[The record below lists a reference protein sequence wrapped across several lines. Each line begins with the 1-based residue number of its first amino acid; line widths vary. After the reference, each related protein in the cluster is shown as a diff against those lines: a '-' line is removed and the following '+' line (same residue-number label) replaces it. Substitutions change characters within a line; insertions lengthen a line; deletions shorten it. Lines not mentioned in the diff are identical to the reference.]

1 MKAGIGD
8 WGLGIREASAC
19 VELSSCGRR
28 VGPGPPELDAGLGVA
43 CVRRPEARA
52 VRICRHRSSARSLTG
67 MKAGIGDWG
76 FGIREASA
84 RDRLPP
90 CGHRVGLDPPE
101 LDACVCAACSELVGA
116 RVGGVC
122 SDRLRAPSLR
132 RFGGIGGSR
141 PTLCGCEGLLSF
153 HNPESRIPNPALPR
167 QRQRHGNGGSR
178 PTLCGCGRLLSF
190 GNPES
195 RIPNPDLPRQR
206 QSHGNGGSRPTLC
219 GCEGLLSFD
228 NPESPIPNPVLPPMR
243 QDPREART
251 P

>member
-1 MKAGIGD
+1 MKAGIGDWGFGIREASACVELSSCGHRVGPGPPELDACLGVACVRRPETRAVRVYRHRSSARSLTGIKAGIGD

-43 CVRRPEARA
+43 CVRRTEAPA
-52 VRICRHRSSARSLTG
+52 VRVCRHRSSARSLT
-67 MKAGIGDWG
+67 
-76 FGIREASA
+76 R
-84 RDRLPP
+84 
-90 CGHRVGLDPPE
+90 
-101 LDACVCAACSELVGA
+101 
-116 RVGGVC
+116 
-122 SDRLRAPSLR
+122 
-132 RFGGIGGSR
+132 IGGHGGPG
-141 PTLCGCEGLLSF
+141 PTLCACGAS
-153 HNPESRIPNPALPR
+153 
-167 QRQRHGNGGSR
+167 
-178 PTLCGCGRLLSF
+178 PTF

-206 QSHGNGGSRPTLC
+206 QRHGNGGSRPTLC

-228 NPESPIPNPVLPPMR
+228 NPESRIPNPDLPRQRQRHGNGGSRPTLCGCEGLLSFDDPESPIPNPVLPPKR